1 MSTPRNTI
9 KAGDGIRRCWWCGAD
24 PLYVQ
29 YHDDE
34 WGVPVD
40 DDKRLFEKVCLEG
53 FQSGLSWL
61 TILKKRESFRESFSG
76 FDFHQ
81 VARYR
86 SDKVDNLLGNA
97 GIIRHRGKIEAT
109 INNAQRAIELVE
121 ERGTL
126 AAFFW
131 QFEPKKSPVLRRRDQ
146 VAATSEES
154 VAMSK
159 ELKQRGWSF
168 VGPTTCY
175 AFMQSMGMVN
185 DHLRSCDHWQTTN
198 DQRKK
203 FKRPLS

>member
-1 MSTPRNTI
+1 MTTSANTI
-9 KAGDGIRRCWWCGAD
+9 KAADGIRRCWWCGSD

-34 WGVPVD
+34 WGKPVD
-40 DDKRLFEKVCLEG
+40 EDKRLFEKVCLEG

-61 TILKKRESFRESFSG
+61 TILKKREAFRKSFGG

-81 VARYR
+81 IARYR
-86 SDKVDNLLGNA
+86 SNKVDNLVVNA
-97 GIIRHRGKIEAT
+97 DIIRHRGKIEAT
-109 INNAQRAIELVE
+109 INNAQRAIDLVE
-121 ERGTL
+121 EWGTL

-146 VAATSEES
+146 VVATTEES

-159 ELKQRGWSF
+159 ALKKRGWSF

-198 DQRKK
+198 ELRNK